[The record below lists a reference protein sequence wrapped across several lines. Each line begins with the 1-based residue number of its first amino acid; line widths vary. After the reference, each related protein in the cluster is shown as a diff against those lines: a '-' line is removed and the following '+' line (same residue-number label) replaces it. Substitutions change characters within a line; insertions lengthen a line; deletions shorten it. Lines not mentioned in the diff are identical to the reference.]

1 MRTKKTYIGR
11 SRRSSERNYVKPVI
25 IVLSILLLVGFL
37 YLGIRIVSVKNSSE
51 FDMKKKSVYYLYY
64 PLDKSTSANN
74 NDISL
79 EGSKLRGKIFIV
91 DGEKRVVNVIN
102 VPDHLFIFSKKLDIS
117 SSNPHDF
124 VVLFN
129 ELVGIKADYIY
140 EIVLKNEYLKKVGVK
155 ELDDFV
161 QYYGKRGLKF
171 FDYFTLSSHVS
182 TLRPESVITEASLAK
197 LYYSLGRF
205 NIQTYDIPTMTS
217 KPIKITVGDKVFIRL
232 YVDEE
237 KIQETLKNLK

>member
-11 SRRSSERNYVKPVI
+11 SKRSSERNYVKPVI
-25 IVLSILLLVGFL
+25 IVLSILVLIGFL

-64 PLDKSTSANN
+64 PLDNNTSTSNN
-74 NDISL
+74 NISL

-102 VPDHLFIFSKKLDIS
+102 VPDHLFVFSKKLDIS

-124 VVLFN
+124 VVFFN
-129 ELVGIKADYIY
+129 ELVGIKADYTY
-140 EIVLKNEYLKKVGVK
+140 EIVLKSEYLKKVGVK
-155 ELDDFV
+155 DIDDFV
-161 QYYGKRGLKF
+161 HHYGKRGLKF
-171 FDYFTLSSHVS
+171 FDYFILSSYVS
-182 TLRPESVITEASLAK
+182 ALRPESVITEASLAK

-205 NIQTYDIPTMTS
+205 NIQTYDIPTITS
-217 KPIKITVGDKVFIRL
+217 KPIKITVGDNVFVRL
-232 YVDEE
+232 YVDED
-237 KIQETLKNLK
+237 KIQETFKNLK